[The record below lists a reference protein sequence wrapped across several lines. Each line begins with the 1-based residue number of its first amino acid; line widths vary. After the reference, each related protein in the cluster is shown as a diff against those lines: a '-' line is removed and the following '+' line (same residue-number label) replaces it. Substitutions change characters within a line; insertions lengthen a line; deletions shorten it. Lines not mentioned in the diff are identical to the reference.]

1 MFSRGHQ
8 NSNTEV
14 EDGTESSD
22 ESESITIAAG
32 EALGAGDALHWF
44 GWIRSLPGR
53 VLTQEMD
60 SLKHSIAPAWK
71 N

>member
-14 EDGTESSD
+14 EDSTESSD

-32 EALGAGDALHWF
+32 EALGAGDALPWF

-60 SLKHSIAPAWK
+60 SLKQSIAPAWK